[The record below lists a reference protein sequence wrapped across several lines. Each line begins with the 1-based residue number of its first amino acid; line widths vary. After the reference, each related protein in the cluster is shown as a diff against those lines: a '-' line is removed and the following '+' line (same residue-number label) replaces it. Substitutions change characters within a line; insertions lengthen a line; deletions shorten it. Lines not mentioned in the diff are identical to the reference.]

1 MPPGTVVSTE
11 VTAGIVGLV
20 RSVRV
25 VGVLEG
31 LMEALDI
38 SEAGPDGVPHCS
50 VDPSDAL
57 STQEP
62 SCRSRFLRNFAR
74 AFWNQTCRGT
84 KKKKAK
90 SKQKANCYKRGTIGP
105 LIFTMCTKF
114 HHYSSLFP
122 NFSQYVK
129 KNSPGPSQRT
139 DEDIQRK

>member
-74 AFWNQTCRGT
+74 AFWNQTCRGA
-84 KKKKAK
+84 KKKGKKQTK
-90 SKQKANCYKRGTIGP
+90 SKLLQKGYNWSAHFHYVYEISP
-105 LIFTMCTKF
+105 LQSAVSKF
-114 HHYSSLFP
+114 LA
-122 NFSQYVK
+122 VCE
-129 KNSPGPSQRT
+129 KNSPGPSQRN

>member
-74 AFWNQTCRGT
+74 AFWNHTCRGT
-84 KKKKAK
+84 KKRGQEKKK
-90 SKQKANCYKRGTIGP
+90 GKHKTKGYKGAQLERSFSPYVRNFASTVHQVSGSLQSP
-105 LIFTMCTKF
+105 VTK
-114 HHYSSLFP
+114 
-122 NFSQYVK
+122 
-129 KNSPGPSQRT
+129 
-139 DEDIQRK
+139 

>member
-84 KKKKAK
+84 KKGGEMKPKT
-90 SKQKANCYKRGTIGP
+90 KQRVTKGHNWTAH
-105 LIFTMCTKF
+105 FHCTTF
-114 HHYSSLFP
+114 HICSPQFP
-122 NFSQYVK
+122 SFSQYASK
-129 KNSPGPSQRT
+129 KGPKNRQIIII
-139 DEDIQRK
+139 DPKWQ

>member
-84 KKKKAK
+84 EEKERQKKQGK
-90 SKQKANCYKRGTIGP
+90 SKLLQKGYNWSAHFHYVYEISP
-105 LIFTMCTKF
+105 LQST
-114 HHYSSLFP
+114 
-122 NFSQYVK
+122 V
-129 KNSPGPSQRT
+129 
-139 DEDIQRK
+139 